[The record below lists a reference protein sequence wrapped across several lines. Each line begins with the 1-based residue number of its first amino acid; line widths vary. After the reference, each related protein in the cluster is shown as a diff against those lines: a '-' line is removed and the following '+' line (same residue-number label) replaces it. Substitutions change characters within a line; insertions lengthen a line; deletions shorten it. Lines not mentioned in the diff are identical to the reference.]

1 MHAEAGEK
9 DNKFIIILQE
19 ELNYETE
26 IGFHHPGDR

>member
-9 DNKFIIILQE
+9 DKFIILLQE
-19 ELNYETE
+19 EINYDTE